1 MKNKITIFIVGGILI
16 ISIILIIK
24 YNNQQNLTN
33 NPQPEEQDIILY
45 NQILSESKGIEDVK
59 NCKKIHNKEFE
70 DICIS
75 AVEEKFDPMRKATT
89 IEDCKKLSDFR
100 TDSKEKRIDTCI
112 YNIAIKNAQSQK
124 DTKMCD
130 EIQDKEIKLYC
141 TSSIESK
148 FDDMSKVTTFEWC
161 DVLEWTKKESKEF
174 RQDVCRYNRMKA
186 VVDAGNYEELC
197 KKIQTPDIQEICLLE
212 YKMKFQK

>member
-1 MKNKITIFIVGGILI
+1 MTRYHKIIWI
-16 ISIILIIK
+16 ISILLFIILWVVFFL
-24 YNNQQNLTN
+24 QPTN
-33 NPQPEEQDIILY
+33 IDDNSEISENEIILY
-45 NQILSESKGIEDVK
+45 NQIVWDAQSEIDTK

-70 DICIS
+70 DICIAS
-75 AVEEKFDPMRKATT
+75 IEEKFDPMKKATT
-89 IEDCKKLSDFR
+89 IEDCKKLSESK

-148 FDDMSKVTTFEWC
+148 FDDMSKVTTFEGC

-174 RQDVCRYNRMKA
+174 RQDVCRYNRMKTI
-186 VVDAGNYEELC
+186 VQAGNYEELC